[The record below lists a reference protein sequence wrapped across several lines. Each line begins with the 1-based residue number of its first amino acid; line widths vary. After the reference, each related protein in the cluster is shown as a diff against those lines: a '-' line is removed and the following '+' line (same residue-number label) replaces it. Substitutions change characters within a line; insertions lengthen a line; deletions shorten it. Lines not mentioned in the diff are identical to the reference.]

1 MWMSACCW
9 MAPVS
14 TFASTVR
21 EPSSASAGP
30 ATSCTLMATPVLV
43 SHSLTQF
50 HCCLPAYLKLLIDMH
65 AVGQKKKKNTM
76 NATSLC
82 YFVSLFVCVCVHRHR
97 WMQTSEWWLLS
108 HLQQLT
114 GRTHLPLPSTS
125 TTRHRQPQLHQY
137 VSLYSVEICILI
149 SSYIWSK
156 KIQQWTVPFF
166 FFLI

>member
-1 MWMSACCW
+1 MWMSAWCW

-65 AVGQKKKKNTM
+65 AVGQKKKKTQWMLPHFVILCLCLCVFVYTDIDECKLQNGGCSHTCS
-76 NATSLC
+76 NSLGGHTCHCPPPLLLGTDNLSCTSMCLFTSISHVSHLTFGVRK
-82 YFVSLFVCVCVHRHR
+82 YSNELSLF
-97 WMQTSEWWLLS
+97 
-108 HLQQLT
+108 
-114 GRTHLPLPSTS
+114 
-125 TTRHRQPQLHQY
+125 
-137 VSLYSVEICILI
+137 
-149 SSYIWSK
+149 
-156 KIQQWTVPFF
+156 
-166 FFLI
+166 